1 MLLILC
7 KDSKALKAHI
17 LVDVGFFIFQNLA
30 TECLMSELSNA
41 EVYNR
46 WKNSNKK
53 TARDYWYEFLKAR
66 ADRNIAGAQEYV
78 DKIEACKL

>member
-7 KDSKALKAHI
+7 KDSKELKAHI
-17 LVDVGFFIFQNLA
+17 LVDVGFFIVYDLA
-30 TECLMSELSNA
+30 RTAMCDLSNA

-46 WKNSNKK
+46 YQQSKKK
-53 TARDYWYEFLKAR
+53 TARDYWHEFLKAR

-78 DKIEACKL
+78 DKIERCK

>member
-1 MLLILC
+1 MC
-7 KDSKALKAHI
+7 D
-17 LVDVGFFIFQNLA
+17 
-30 TECLMSELSNA
+30 LSNA

-46 WKNSNKK
+46 WKNSKKK
-53 TARDYWYEFLKAR
+53 TARDYWHEFLKAR